1 MGKVPQFNLNS
12 GDEMPGFGFGTWQ
25 LDDGQEAYDAT
36 SAALKA
42 GYRLI
47 DTARIYGNEQS
58 VGEAVRESGTER
70 DEIFVTTK
78 LWNSD
83 RGYKSGLQA
92 FEESLARLGLDYI
105 DLYLIHWPG
114 HDAQARRDA
123 WRALEEI
130 EVSGRS
136 KSIGVSNYMVSHLE
150 ELISYAN
157 TPPSVNQIEF
167 HPFIFDEQAPVLDVC
182 AKHQI
187 VVEAYSPLARGRQ
200 MDNQVITDLA
210 IAHGKSKAQVMLRWA
225 LQHQTVPIPKSS
237 HADRIKENIAVFDFQ
252 LSSEQMTA
260 IDRLGGRESALPFY
274 AKLLK

>member
-1 MGKVPQFNLNS
+1 MAEVPNIKLNS
-12 GDEMPGFGFGTWQ
+12 GALMPGFGFGTWQ

-58 VGEAVRESGTER
+58 VGEAVRDSGIER

-150 ELISYAN
+150 ELLSYAN

-182 AKHQI
+182 AKHHI
-187 VVEAYSPLARGRQ
+187 AVEAYSPLAMGKKIEHP
-200 MDNQVITDLA
+200 VISEVA
-210 IAHGKSKAQVMLRWA
+210 KQASRSNAQVMLRWA
-225 LQHQTVPIPKSS
+225 LQHKTIPIPRSS
-237 HADRIKENIAVFDFQ
+237 NPDHTKENFKVFDFE
-252 LSSEQMTA
+252 LSKQHMEK
-260 IDRLGGRESALPFY
+260 IDQIGGSESALPFY